1 MEFIQDILAAIGVVL
16 NGIPQGLL
24 ALSYGFAS
32 VPTALG
38 FAIGAVSCGLLS
50 SVAPISFQAETIVM
64 AGSMGKTRR
73 DRLSM
78 VMFGGLIMVVL
89 GLTGA
94 LSAVTAFAGDAIV
107 HAMMAGVG
115 FVLVRTAFNMVKENQ
130 LVGWVSV
137 ASAVVIY
144 LITKALDPGNALVY
158 HDCGLAHHFQ
168 RGGQTG
174 RAETWGEHCGGKD
187 VPSEAGK
194 AGGEPF
200 GYPRRSFAGLPY
212 HWRQYRL
219 RQYHQRNGR
228 W

>member
-1 MEFIQDILAAIGVVL
+1 MARVRPAVQRLQCSIIEEGVFLLEFIQDILAAIGVVL

-38 FAIGAVSCGLLS
+38 FAIGAVSCGVLS

-94 LSAVTAFAGDAIV
+94 LSAITAFAGDAIV

-137 ASAVVIY
+137 ASAVSFT
-144 LITKALDPGNALVY
+144 LSPKRWTRATPLCTRLWARSSFPAWRPSWPGRSL
-158 HDCGLAHHFQ
+158 
-168 RGGQTG
+168 G
-174 RAETWGEHCGGKD
+174 RT
-187 VPSEAGK
+187 
-194 AGGEPF
+194 
-200 GYPRRSFAGLPY
+200 L
-212 HWRQYRL
+212 WRK
-219 RQYHQRNGR
+219 GCAA
-228 W
+228 